1 MEEIWKD
8 IKGWEG
14 KHQISNYGR
23 IKTFNYMNR
32 GNDVIREGFEN
43 DKGYLKITFSNKY
56 KKEIHRINR
65 LEAITFGLSIPEHLK
80 NVPIEKLDVEHID
93 GNRKNNRLDNL
104 RWTTHKENCNNPI
117 TLQRYSKSHIGLL
130 INRKDLSKPILQ
142 IDPNTNE
149 IIAEFPSSAEIKR
162 MFGYNDN
169 HIRECCNGKIKTANG
184 YKWSFKTKIWS
195 KY

>member
-14 KHQISNYGR
+14 KYQISNYGR
-23 IKTFNYMNR
+23 IKIFNYRNR
-32 GNDVIREGFEN
+32 GKDVIREGFDN
-43 DKGYLKITFSNKY
+43 GKGYLRIRFSNKY
-56 KKEIHRINR
+56 KNETHRINR

-80 NVPIEKLDVEHID
+80 DIPIEQLEVDHID
-93 GNRKNNRLDNL
+93 GNKKNNRLDNL

-117 TLQRYSKSHIGLL
+117 TLQKISKSHIGLL
-130 INRKDLSKPILQ
+130 INRKDSSKPIFQ
-142 IDPNTNE
+142 INPKTNE

-169 HIRECCNGKIKTANG
+169 HIRECCNGKIKTSHG
-184 YKWSFKTKIWS
+184 YKWVFKA
-195 KY
+195 

>member
-23 IKTFNYMNR
+23 IKTFNYRNR
-32 GNDVIREGFEN
+32 GKDVIREGFDN
-43 DKGYLKITFSNKY
+43 GKGYLRIRFSNKY
-56 KKEIHRINR
+56 KNEIHRINR

-80 NVPIEKLDVEHID
+80 NIPIEKLDVDHID

-104 RWTTHKENCNNPI
+104 RWTTHKENCNNQI
-117 TLQRYSKSHIGLL
+117 ILQRMSKSHIGLL
-130 INRKDLSKPILQ
+130 INRKDSSKPIFQ
-142 IDPNTNE
+142 INPKTNE

-169 HIRECCNGKIKTANG
+169 HIRECCNGKIKTSHG
-184 YKWSFKTKIWS
+184 YKWVFKT
-195 KY
+195 

>member
-1 MEEIWKD
+1 M
-8 IKGWEG
+8 
-14 KHQISNYGR
+14 
-23 IKTFNYMNR
+23 
-32 GNDVIREGFEN
+32 
-43 DKGYLKITFSNKY
+43 
-56 KKEIHRINR
+56 
-65 LEAITFGLSIPEHLK
+65 K

>member
-1 MEEIWKD
+1 MID
-8 IKGWEG
+8 
-14 KHQISNYGR
+14 S
-23 IKTFNYMNR
+23 T
-32 GNDVIREGFEN
+32 
-43 DKGYLKITFSNKY
+43 KITFSNKY

-104 RWTTHKENCNNPI
+104 IWTTHKENCNNPI
-117 TLQRYSKSHIGLL
+117 TLQRYSKSRIGLL
-130 INRKDLSKPILQ
+130 INRKDLSKPIFQ
-142 IDPNTNE
+142 INPKTNE

-169 HIRECCNGKIKTANG
+169 HIRECCNGKIKTAYG
-184 YKWSFKTKIWS
+184 YKWVFKT
-195 KY
+195 